1 MAGNWMEIN
10 MIIFKMENILY
21 LKMAKMEK
29 KEVKHHI
36 HTFFTIISF
45 RKLLWGELP

>member
-29 KEVKHHI
+29 KKWNTTSTH
-36 HTFFTIISF
+36 F
-45 RKLLWGELP
+45 LL